1 MKIAIDEKTN
11 YMVKIGERVI
21 DFRGDIGYLKAV
33 TRERTNASG
42 KVVVSY
48 SIDDKGNEYYD
59 KCFNIKV
66 IEVKENEN
74 KYMFVERLQ
83 NIAKYINKDIISM
96 HYRKEENAEE
106 YVDIYYI
113 TGYKQKICV
122 TADSLYAISLD
133 VLRSMSK

>member
-11 YMVKIGERVI
+11 YMVRIGEKVI
-21 DFRGDIGYLKAV
+21 DFRGNICYLKAV
-33 TRERTNASG
+33 TRERTYKSG

-48 SIDDKGNEYYD
+48 DINDKGNEYYD

-66 IEVKENEN
+66 IEVNENEN

-106 YVDIYYI
+106 YVDIYY
-113 TGYKQKICV
+113 TNGYMQKICV

-133 VLRSMSK
+133 VLKGMSK